1 MPARNIPPTTALRR
15 AYFHDI
21 NSPVQVDVTSAS
33 AVAPKN
39 TFMGSG
45 FGAGDGAAGA
55 GDFGTSDLGG
65 SGFGPS
71 AFAPAGGAVLLGGRY
86 SVPFLCNCER

>member
-1 MPARNIPPTTALRR
+1 LRR
-15 AYFHDI
+15 PYFHDI
-21 NSPVQVDVTSAS
+21 NGRVRVDITSAS

-45 FGAGDGAAGA
+45 FGAGDAAAGA
-55 GDFGTSDLGG
+55 GDFGTSDLGE

-71 AFAPAGGAVLLGGRY
+71 AFAPAGGAALRGGSY